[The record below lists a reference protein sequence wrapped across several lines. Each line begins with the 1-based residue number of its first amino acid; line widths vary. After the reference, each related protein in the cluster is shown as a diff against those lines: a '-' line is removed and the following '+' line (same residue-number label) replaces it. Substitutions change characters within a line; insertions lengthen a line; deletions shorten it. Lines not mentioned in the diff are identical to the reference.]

1 MKNRALLFAASLCVA
16 ACATA
21 QPRSQD
27 FDAACPDEQGKCNVT
42 ITATGCTPDKIV
54 AFPDRLGVDT
64 TQKHVKIVW
73 TITNSPGYTFKRGT
87 DGIEFTTSPPP
98 GEFDEPEWLDN
109 KNYKFK
115 DKNFTPGD
123 YKYKIRIFNRAGT
136 ECTKDPTI
144 VNGASL

>member
-21 QPRSQD
+21 QPRSQN
-27 FDAACPDEQGKCNVT
+27 FDAACPDEHGKCNVT
-42 ITATGCTPDKIV
+42 ITATGCSQDKIV
-54 AFPDRLGVDT
+54 AFPDRLGVDVS
-64 TQKHVKIVW
+64 QKQVKIVW

-87 DGIEFTTSPPP
+87 DGIEFTAAG
-98 GEFDEPEWLDN
+98 GEFDEPEWLDA
-109 KNYKFK
+109 KNYRFK

-123 YKYKIRIFNRAGT
+123 FKYKIRLFKGGA